1 MKKRLDEK
9 AQRTIVK
16 KLEAVGQETA
26 VLCKE
31 LADLSTPQ
39 KRRDIIMACLTE
51 LVVAHARL
59 LGLTDAEVAE
69 IDEQTGRDIEA
80 RRLAEVTGA
89 LNVLDKSGNSDA
101 QAFGRVMRE
110 SVSAKLRRG
119 VKGSG

>member
-39 KRRDIIMACLTE
+39 KRRDIIIACLTE
-51 LVVAHARL
+51 LVVAH
-59 LGLTDAEVAE
+59 GLFMGTRGEERCAL
-69 IDEQTGRDIEA
+69 TGSNGVGNESQR
-80 RRLAEVTGA
+80 GA
-89 LNVLDKSGNSDA
+89 CHWTPCGLRNDLPWKHA
-101 QAFGRVMRE
+101 HPRF
-110 SVSAKLRRG
+110 SVSGCVTA
-119 VKGSG
+119 